1 MQRWKII
8 IEYKGC
14 QFNGWQSQKDLT
26 GVQDAIQSAIF
37 KFSGE
42 SIKIYGA
49 GRTDSGVHA
58 LGQVAHF
65 VNDWNKGINNY
76 KSMNGISKK
85 VTICTGTLVANF
97 FQEKFIYKRKLF
109 TFFVCF
115 IFLPYLK

>member
-42 SIKIYGA
+42 LIKVYGA
-49 GRTDSGVHA
+49 GRTD
-58 LGQVAHF
+58 
-65 VNDWNKGINNY
+65 
-76 KSMNGISKK
+76 
-85 VTICTGTLVANF
+85 
-97 FQEKFIYKRKLF
+97 
-109 TFFVCF
+109 
-115 IFLPYLK
+115 